1 MGCWVLRTV
10 WCHKTGP
17 WIKKCLRNPALHKII
32 LLSLALT
39 VSLSILFSA
48 SSLHPYSFLYYT
60 FPFPLSF
67 STFHQFKFGHFAF
80 FSSSITVLFSLGP
93 LSPHCLVFPKR
104 HLFQLSV
111 LLPWKHYTK
120 HFFPISYKA
129 YICSSVH
136 VTCLSVRSMSMP
148 WFQGAAGLA
157 RQSPALP
164 LREMS
169 TFCLRRF
176 RKASAITITP
186 SYVRAEVYCRNR
198 GSLKGQHIQ

>member
-1 MGCWVLRTV
+1 MGGGVLGSENSLVSQKRVHGLKQV
-10 WCHKTGP
+10 WETLPYTTSHFSLFLLL
-17 WIKKCLRNPALHKII
+17 CLYPFCFLPALSI
-32 LLSLALT
+32 LT
-39 VSLSILFSA
+39 VSSIL
-48 SSLHPYSFLYYT
+48 
-60 FPFPLSF
+60 LSF
-67 STFHQFKFGHFAF
+67 STFHQLKFGHFAF
-80 FSSSITVLFSLGP
+80 FRSLITVLFSLGP

-111 LLPWKHYTK
+111 FLPWKHYTK
-120 HFFPISYKA
+120 HLFPISYKA
-129 YICSSVH
+129 CICSSVH

-186 SYVRAEVYCRNR
+186 SYVRAEVYYRNR